1 VTTVAHGASRE
12 FVPPRPG
19 FGDALY
25 ATLLGFVIASV
36 VVLVP
41 VFVATWLGLAGREPY
56 GPFGGGGLL
65 DWPYRRTGTFSLI
78 ANAVVCLELLAFT
91 ALFVRG
97 MLADRVGPVST
108 VPIFVVLAVTGLAP
122 LIPHGFLDAPGIVDL
137 LLSAWLIQVAVA
149 TTAIRPLSKRT
160 TARAIM
166 VLVMLLAIPAA
177 YGATHPVRTGSSYG
191 PFSAKELT
199 VAIRNDGFADVRVTR
214 VSLDTD
220 VSGIRATVRGP
231 MPFTLSAR
239 RGTRVRL
246 RVQQAGC
253 GAGGPMSADALVRYR
268 VFGSTQIAKIPV
280 EVPIKACA
288 RG

>member
-1 VTTVAHGASRE
+1 MATVAHEAPRE
-12 FVPPRPG
+12 FVPPQPS

-41 VFVATWLGLAGREPY
+41 VLLAMWLGLAGRELY
-56 GPFGGGGLL
+56 GPFGGDGLL
-65 DWPYRRTGTFSLI
+65 DWPYRRTGPFSLV
-78 ANAVVCLELLAFT
+78 ANAVVCVELLAFT

-122 LIPHGFLDAPGIVDL
+122 LIPHGFLDAPGVVDL
-137 LLSAWLIQVAVA
+137 LLSAWLIQLAVA
-149 TTAIRPLSKRT
+149 TTAIRPLPKRT
-160 TARAIM
+160 TARVIV
-166 VLVMLLAIPAA
+166 VLMMLLAIPAT

-191 PFSAKELT
+191 PSSAKELT
-199 VAIRNDGFADVRVTR
+199 VAIRNDGFADVRITR
-214 VSLDTD
+214 VALDTD
-220 VSGIRATVRGP
+220 VSGIQASVRGP
-231 MPFTLSAR
+231 MPFILAAR
-239 RGTRVRL
+239 DGTRVRL

-253 GAGGPMSADALVRYR
+253 GTGGPINADAVVRYR
-268 VFGSTQIAKIPV
+268 LFGSTQIAKIPV